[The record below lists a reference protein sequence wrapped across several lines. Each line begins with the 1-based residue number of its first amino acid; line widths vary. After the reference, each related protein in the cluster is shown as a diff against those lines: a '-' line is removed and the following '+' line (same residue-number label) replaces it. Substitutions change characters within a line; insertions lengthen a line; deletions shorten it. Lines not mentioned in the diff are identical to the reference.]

1 MKIIS
6 LFLFITPL
14 ILRGQQLITFGGGTL
29 QNGNTSLSYSMGE
42 IAITTL
48 TSTNN
53 IATQGQQQPLSIKSL
68 NLLFFN
74 GLTPNG
80 DGKNDV
86 FLIEGIENSLQN
98 SLVIF
103 NRWGETIFKKDGYQ
117 NDWNGVDLKGNN
129 LPEGQYYFVFYPKK
143 GGDKS
148 LKGTILI
155 LR

>member
-1 MKIIS
+1 MKVIS
-6 LFLFITPL
+6 LFLFISPL
-14 ILRGQQLITFGGGTL
+14 ILRGQHLITFGGGTL

-48 TSTNN
+48 KSNNN
-53 IATQGQQQPLSIKSL
+53 IATQGQQQPLSIKPL

-86 FLIEGIENSLQN
+86 FLIEGIENSPQN
-98 SLVIF
+98 SLVIL
-103 NRWGETIFKKDGYQ
+103 NRWGETVFKKDDYQ

-129 LPEGQYYFVFYPKK
+129 LPEGQYYYIFNPKK

-148 LKGTILI
+148 LRGTILI

>member
-6 LFLFITPL
+6 LFLFIMPL
-14 ILRGQQLITFGGGTL
+14 ILKGQQLTTFGGGTMK
-29 QNGNTSLSYSMGE
+29 NDKVSISYSMGE
-42 IAITTL
+42 LAISTL
-48 TSTNN
+48 QSSA
-53 IATQGQQQPLSIKSL
+53 IVITQGQQQPLSIKPL
-68 NLLFFN
+68 TFAFFN

-86 FLIEGIENSLQN
+86 FLIEGIENSPQN
-98 SLVIF
+98 SLIILT
-103 NRWGETIFKKDGYQ
+103 RLGETVFKKDDYQ

-129 LPEGQYYFVFYPKK
+129 LPEGLYYYVFYPKK

-148 LKGTILI
+148 LRGTILI